1 MIDHFHCNNKSVSQD
16 EDLSPGTK
24 KKMQKPCFTAV
35 RKKKIVDYRICI
47 VWLVWMEDCLTYE
60 NNGGAT
66 YENTSNFTLRSF
78 IVIRKKFIQVI
89 VLIQKII
96 KLKVQK

>member
-35 RKKKIVDYRICI
+35 RKKKSLIIGSAY
-47 VWLVWMEDCLTYE
+47 LTSLSSV
-60 NNGGAT
+60 NGRLP
-66 YENTSNFTLRSF
+66 N
-78 IVIRKKFIQVI
+78 I
-89 VLIQKII
+89 
-96 KLKVQK
+96 